1 MDKHNSSFFKILD
14 KVDSTNNY
22 AIATVHAGMATH
34 GMAWF
39 AKEQT
44 AGKGQRG
51 KEWVSNR
58 SKNIILSIAVVPLGL
73 LASQQF
79 YLSATVA
86 LGCYDFFS
94 KYASRATAIKWPN
107 DLYWNDRKAGGILIE
122 NVFKGKNWNWA
133 VIGIGININET
144 QFSANTINAVSL
156 KQITGKEYEIIALA
170 KELYENIM
178 QRYEYLQTGNFKAI
192 LEEYNEYLFK
202 KNCTVL
208 LKKDNA
214 RFETRIKKVNEYGQL
229 VTEDKMERGFNWGEV
244 EWVLK

>member
-1 MDKHNSSFFKILD
+1 MDKHNRSFFKILD

-73 LASQQF
+73 LVSQQF
-79 YLSATVA
+79 YLSAAVA

-94 KYASRATAIKWPN
+94 KYASGATAIKWPN

-133 VIGIGININET
+133 VMGIGININET

-156 KQITGKEYEIIALA
+156 KQITGKEYDVIALA

-229 VTEDKMERGFNWGEV
+229 VTEDKMERVFNWGEV

>member
-39 AKEQT
+39 AKQQT

-94 KYASRATAIKWPN
+94 KHASGATAIKWPN

-156 KQITGKEYEIIALA
+156 KQITGKEYDVIALA
-170 KELYENIM
+170 KELYEKIM

-229 VTEDKMERGFNWGEV
+229 VTDDKMERVFNWGEV